1 MQALPLERALLQL
14 ARVKNVNNTKGTATI
29 ITDHINLKSKV
40 PQEQY
45 NFLYESETQHY
56 PALQCNN
63 ADISCV
69 VNLSVDA
76 NTIELNTDK

>member
-1 MQALPLERALLQL
+1 MLKRCSSCTTCKSFAQIFD
-14 ARVKNVNNTKGTATI
+14 NTKGTATI